1 MNVLSQATGR
11 LPRFK
16 ARAVLTVTALAM
28 SVALPFTQT
37 FAQTVAPTKGA
48 PMQIDETTAN
58 AAIQQTIRAF
68 AQSSDRSQ
76 ADVLDG
82 LLHPDFRVVFSM
94 AAGGKPTTLDRKQYL
109 QMVRDGK
116 VGGAQRQ
123 VALSSISVAN
133 GFAQGTALMDRPDA
147 SFQGVYS
154 LIQRDGQ
161 WLLLQE
167 AVLMTVKA
175 QAK

>member
-1 MNVLSQATGR
+1 MNASGQKAGYLR
-11 LPRFK
+11 RF
-16 ARAVLTVTALAM
+16 TVRTVSTVAALAM
-28 SVALPFTQT
+28 SATVSL
-37 FAQTVAPTKGA
+37 AQTKGA

-58 AAIQQTIRAF
+58 AAVQQTIRAF
-68 AQSSDRSQ
+68 AQNSDRSQ
-76 ADVLDG
+76 ADALDS

-94 AAGGKPTTLDRKQYL
+94 APGGKPTTLDRKQYL

-116 VGGAQRQ
+116 VGGVQRQ
-123 VALSSISVAN
+123 VALSSVSVTN

-167 AVLMTVKA
+167 AVLMTVKP
-175 QAK
+175 AK

>member
-1 MNVLSQATGR
+1 MNALHQPTGQLR
-11 LPRFK
+11 RFN
-16 ARAVLTVTALAM
+16 ARTVLTVATLAM
-28 SVALPFTQT
+28 SITLPFSPS
-37 FAQTVAPTKGA
+37 FAQTKGA
-48 PMQIDETTAN
+48 SMQIDETTAS
-58 AAIQQTIRAF
+58 AAVQQTIRAF
-68 AQSSDRSQ
+68 AQGSDSSQ
-76 ADVLDG
+76 ADALDS
-82 LLHPDFRVVFSM
+82 LLHSDFRVVFSM
-94 AAGGKPTTLDRKQYL
+94 APGGKPTTLDRKQYL

>member
-1 MNVLSQATGR
+1 
-11 LPRFK
+11 
-16 ARAVLTVTALAM
+16 
-28 SVALPFTQT
+28 
-37 FAQTVAPTKGA
+37 
-48 PMQIDETTAN
+48 MQSNESAAN
-58 AAIQQTIRAF
+58 AAVEQTIRAF
-68 AQSSDRSQ
+68 AQGSDSSK
-76 ADVLDG
+76 ADTVDA

-94 AAGGKPTTLDRKQYL
+94 QPGTKPTTLDRKQYL
-109 QMVRDGK
+109 QMMRDGK

-123 VALSSISVAN
+123 VTVSGLSVAN
-133 GFAQGTALMDRPDA
+133 GFAQGAALMDRPDA

-175 QAK
+175 ATK